1 MKGSIKILCN
11 ILFYAFLIIFIAFL
25 ILGFI
30 ANKSECGVSIGGY
43 RVYDILTGSMS
54 PTINPGNLV
63 VVKEISPNE
72 VKTNDVITFKSDITN
87 NVTTHRVIKIINN
100 NGEIKFITKGDA
112 NNTQDPMPLS
122 ERLLIGKVIFQI
134 PYLGGIL
141 RSLQNNKIIL
151 ICGFLFVIF
160 ASLISD
166 RCKKAKK
173 GFLNNK
179 NNINNR

>member
-72 VKTNDVITFKSDITN
+72 VKINDVITFKSDITN
-87 NVTTHRVIKIINN
+87 NVTTHRAIKIINN

-112 NNTQDPMPLS
+112 NNTQDPIPLS

-151 ICGFLFVIF
+151 VFGFLFVIF
-160 ASLISD
+160 ASFISD

-173 GFLNNK
+173 GFK
-179 NNINNR
+179 

>member
-1 MKGSIKILCN
+1 MKDSIKILYN
-11 ILFYAFLIIFIAFL
+11 ILFYSFLIIFIAL
-25 ILGFI
+25 LLLGFI
-30 ANKSECGVSIGGY
+30 TNKSDCGASIGGY

-54 PTINPGNLV
+54 PTIDPGNLV
-63 VVKEISPNE
+63 VVKEISPND

-87 NVTTHRVIKIINN
+87 NVTTHRVIKIIND

-112 NNTQDPMPLS
+112 NNTQDPIPLNN
-122 ERLLIGKVIFQI
+122 RLLVGKVIFQI

-160 ASLISD
+160 VSLISD
-166 RCKKAKK
+166 RYKKVKK
-173 GFLNNK
+173 VFK
-179 NNINNR
+179 